1 MEFFAAVARVIV
13 GVLPMIATDAA
24 ALNYAQM
31 IEFKSMTH
39 IIRVSEKK
47 ELF

>member
-39 IIRVSEKK
+39 IKPVFQKMQ
-47 ELF
+47 LF